1 MKYNYLLFESIERQY
16 LVFNWDKIKST
27 KRIFITGYSGSGKS
41 TLASKFARKYNLPVY
56 CTDYFYNHLS
66 DNKIKKKIE
75 ESEKNNDEKTIN
87 DLYGDHLHKLFEHN
101 KKGIFE
107 GVHIMNYVGY
117 TENYPTLIIQYP
129 ILASTFKA
137 YKRDNLS
144 IKQLMY
150 RISDNM
156 RGRNFL
162 KKFID
167 AKKKMT
173 DNFQVLNEI

>member
-1 MKYNYLLFESIERQY
+1 MISNYVLFESDRKYI
-16 LVFNWDKIKST
+16 VFDWDNIDLS
-27 KRIFITGYSGSGKS
+27 KRIFVTGYSGSGKS
-41 TLASKFARKYNLPVY
+41 TLASKLSRKYKLPVY

-66 DNKIKKKIE
+66 NDKIKKE
-75 ESEKNNDEKTIN
+75 VEAAEKNNDEQTIN
-87 DLYGDHLHKLFEHN
+87 DLYGDHLHEMFKHN

-117 TENYPTLIIQYP
+117 TEKYPTLIIQYS
-129 ILASTFKA
+129 ILASTFQA

-156 RGRNFL
+156 RGRKAL

-167 AKKKMT
+167 AKKKT
-173 DNFQVLNEI
+173 TNNVQLLNEI